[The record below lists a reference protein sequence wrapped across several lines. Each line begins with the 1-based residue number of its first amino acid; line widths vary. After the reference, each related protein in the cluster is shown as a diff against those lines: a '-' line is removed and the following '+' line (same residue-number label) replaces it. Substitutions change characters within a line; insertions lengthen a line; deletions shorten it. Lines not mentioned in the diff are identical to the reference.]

1 MLDIAIV
8 GGGLCGLALAHSLQA
23 RGRDWR
29 LFEARARLG
38 GRTYTAHAAD
48 GTPVD
53 MGATWFWPHT
63 QPAITRLVADLGLTA
78 FDQLDDGRVLHLNDP
93 NRPPQTVALTEQ
105 MVPAAEPDV
114 PAQPGAVH
122 GGARR
127 VAGGVG
133 AVIDALARPL
143 PADRLRL
150 AHRLEAVIDHGD
162 FIELRL
168 RHGDALLS
176 VHARR
181 VVLAMPPRVVS
192 ALVRFTPGLDPA
204 VQTALDITPTW
215 MATAAK
221 AGFAYQRPFWREAG
235 HTGNAWVNHSQAM
248 LAEVFDACGPAVTAP
263 GRDAPAPQGGRPPP
277 WGGPAPVTDAAANAA
292 VLAAFSALGAVQR
305 ESFARGRDLL
315 LDSQMA
321 QLFGPLAADD
331 HMLTQRFWH
340 DWALSPE
347 TCSPTDIAE
356 EGLQAGQHPQYGE
369 PALAD
374 AHWQGRLYF
383 GGSETARQGGGYME
397 GALGA
402 AGRLRRQLLS
412 DSAAQLRPQE
422 AANEAQLAADNE
434 QHLQQFEAWVKDERG
449 HALGRYREHLNLAL
463 MGRSP
468 GRPKIDPPPRGA
480 GAVPGDLGANIQSD
494 EQLTQRAVL
503 GALESIYEAALQQ
516 LEQLPLTTGHL
527 PVERGRAALT
537 PRVLEPFKGLADD
550 LLAEAV
556 IFNNTSCALS
566 NFPYEH
572 KPGGD
577 YLRTIRRDLA
587 AAWQS
592 FAVAANDRLLAKAGI
607 AQPA

>member
-29 LFEARARLG
+29 LFEARPRLG

-48 GTPVD
+48 GTPID
-53 MGATWFWPHT
+53 LGATWFWPHT

-78 FDQLDDGRVLHLNDP
+78 FDQLDDGRVLHLHDP
-93 NRPPQTVALTEQ
+93 NRTPQAVALTDQ
-105 MVPAAEPDV
+105 LVPAAEPDV
-114 PAQPGAVH
+114 PAKPGAVH
-122 GGARR
+122 GGAKR

-143 PADRLRL
+143 PTERLRL
-150 AHRLEAVIDHGD
+150 THHLEAVIDHGD

-192 ALVRFTPGLDPA
+192 STVRFTPALDAA
-204 VQTALDITPTW
+204 VKTALDITPTW

-221 AGFAYQRPFWREAG
+221 AGFTYQRAFWREAG
-235 HTGNAWVNHSQAM
+235 HTGNAWVSHSQAM

-277 WGGPAPVTDAAANAA
+277 WGGPAPVADAAAHAA
-292 VLAAFSALGAVQR
+292 VLAGFSALGAVQR

-331 HMLTQRFWH
+331 TMLTQRFWH
-340 DWALSPE
+340 DWALAPE

-374 AHWQGRLYF
+374 AHWDGRLYF

-412 DSAAQLRPQE
+412 DSAALLRPQE

-434 QHLQQFEAWVKDERG
+434 QHLQQFEAWVKDQRG
-449 HALGRYREHLNLAL
+449 DALARYRERLHQAL
-463 MGRSP
+463 SQQ
-468 GRPKIDPPPRGA
+468 
-480 GAVPGDLGANIQSD
+480 ND

-516 LEQLPLTTGHL
+516 LDRLPLTTGHL

-592 FAVAANDRLLAKAGI
+592 FAVAANDRLLAKGGI

>member
-53 MGATWFWPHT
+53 LGATWFWPAT
-63 QPAITRLVADLGLTA
+63 QPAITRLVTDLGLTA

-93 NRPPQTVALTEQ
+93 NRAPQAVALTEQ
-105 MVPAAEPDV
+105 MVPATDV
-114 PAQPGAVH
+114 EMPAQPGAVH

-133 AVIDALARPL
+133 TVIDALARPL
-143 PADRLRL
+143 PTDRLRL

-204 VQTALDITPTW
+204 LQTALDITPTW

-221 AGFAYQRPFWREAG
+221 AGFAYRRPFWREAG

-248 LAEVFDACGPAVTAP
+248 LAEVFDACGPAVSAP
-263 GRDAPAPQGGRPPP
+263 GRDAPAPQGGRPPA
-277 WGGPAPVTDAAANAA
+277 WGGPALVADAAANAA
-292 VLAAFSALGAVQR
+292 ALAGFSALGAVQR

-331 HMLTQRFWH
+331 DMLTQRFWH
-340 DWALSPE
+340 DWALAPE

-369 PALAD
+369 PALAE

-434 QHLQQFEAWVKDERG
+434 QHLQQFEAWVKHERG
-449 HALGRYREHLNLAL
+449 HALGRYRERLHQAL
-463 MGRSP
+463 SQQ
-468 GRPKIDPPPRGA
+468 
-480 GAVPGDLGANIQSD
+480 LD

-503 GALESIYEAALQQ
+503 GALESIYDAALQQ
-516 LEQLPLTTGHL
+516 LDQLPLTTGHL

-537 PRVLEPFKGLADD
+537 PRVLEPFKGLADE

-592 FAVAANDRLLAKAGI
+592 FAVAANDRLLAKARV

>member
-29 LFEARARLG
+29 LFEARPRLG

-53 MGATWFWPHT
+53 LGATWFWPHT

-93 NRPPQTVALTEQ
+93 NRAPQAVALTEQ

-221 AGFAYQRPFWREAG
+221 AGFTYQRPFWREAG

-248 LAEVFDACGPAVTAP
+248 LAEVFDACGP
-263 GRDAPAPQGGRPPP
+263 DEQY
-277 WGGPAPVTDAAANAA
+277 AA
-292 VLAAFSALGAVQR
+292 LAGFSALGAVQR

-331 HMLTQRFWH
+331 QMLTQRFWH
-340 DWALSPE
+340 DWALAPE
-347 TCSPTDIAE
+347 TCSSTDIAE

-374 AHWQGRLYF
+374 AHWAGRLYF

-449 HALGRYREHLNLAL
+449 HALGRYRERLHQAL
-463 MGRSP
+463 SQ
-468 GRPKIDPPPRGA
+468 
-480 GAVPGDLGANIQSD
+480 QSD